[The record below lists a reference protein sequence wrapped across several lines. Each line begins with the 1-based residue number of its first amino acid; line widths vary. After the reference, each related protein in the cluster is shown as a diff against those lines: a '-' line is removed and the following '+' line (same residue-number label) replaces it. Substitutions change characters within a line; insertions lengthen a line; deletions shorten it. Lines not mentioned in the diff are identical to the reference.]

1 MKKVLVIGASSYLS
15 QSLASKLGHCDVSFI
30 GRKTPEKLDAL
41 NLSSEYIKE
50 TISLNKDVYIFNLG
64 LIQPKTIFEQSS
76 EEIERSMRINL
87 LFVVKS
93 SEYILDN
100 NSKAKVLIIG
110 SESGKKGSYDTT
122 YFLAKAGLRAYVKER
137 YLSSPYQQLL
147 LFSPSTIGD
156 SAMTLGRHD
165 KERLNEYMLNH
176 PKKRFLCNDELASI
190 MSQFINDE
198 FSYVTNT
205 EIEINGG
212 KFARMKY

>member
-1 MKKVLVIGASSYLS
+1 MKKILVIGASSYLS
-15 QSLASKLGHCDVSFI
+15 QSLASKLGHCDVCFI

-50 TISLNKDVYIFNLG
+50 TISCNKDVYIFNLG
-64 LIQPKTIFEQSS
+64 LIQPKTIFEQSN
-76 EEIERSMRINL
+76 EEIECSMRINL
-87 LFVVKS
+87 LFIVKC

-100 NSKAKVLIIG
+100 NSKAKILIIG

-156 SAMTLGRHD
+156 STMTLGRHD
-165 KERLNEYMLNH
+165 KDRLNEYMLNH
-176 PKKRFLCNDELASI
+176 PKKRFLYNSELASI
-190 MSQFINDE
+190 ISQFINDE
-198 FSYVTNT
+198 FSYITNT